1 MSKQIAL
8 SVTVL
13 ECILYTDQFSHFF
26 IFFFLFLLLLLKP
39 EIYLAFYYSY
49 LQFLLLFDKHKIV
62 IERVLTKLE

>member
-26 IFFFLFLLLLLKP
+26 FFSFFFLLLLKP

>member
-26 IFFFLFLLLLLKP
+26 FFSFFFCLLLKP